1 MDLRPKHSQRRA
13 ISPVLATVILIAIT
27 LIAAIAVA
35 GFVFGLFGSFTS
47 SASVS
52 EIGSNFAAGG
62 TTAALALPGAAP
74 YCGTTPPGSGYYLEF
89 TNTGTANTAIDSVSL
104 SYGGSTASV
113 TINNPS
119 ANCIAKA
126 GAQEY
131 VYFTALEV
139 GGAAAASGQ
148 RYSGSASLG
157 NGGSVSYTGTF
168 Q

>member
-1 MDLRPKHSQRRA
+1 MDLRPKHSRRKA

-47 SASVS
+47 SAAVS
-52 EIGSNFAAGG
+52 EISSNFAAAG
-62 TTAALALPGAAP
+62 TGSALAQPASAP
-74 YCGTTPPGSGYYLEF
+74 FCQATAPSSGYYLEF
-89 TNTGTANTAIDSVSL
+89 SNTGTANTAINSVSL
-104 SYGGSTASV
+104 SYGGNTASV
-113 TINNPS
+113 SISNPS

-131 VYFTALEV
+131 VLFTALEV
-139 GGAAAASGQ
+139 GGAAAATGQ
-148 RYSGSASLG
+148 RYTGSASLG